1 MNRTIRA
8 IIAIF
13 FVTVIAVTAIVICQ
27 NLTKA
32 WRFDVTDQK
41 IYTLSDGSKSIL
53 AKLNQPLKLKLY
65 YTKTAAMKGPDQIQ
79 YYNNYYYFVRA
90 LLEEYEKAAKG
101 MVQLEVIDPRPFS
114 DEEVQAIR
122 YGLKRFS
129 ITEEE
134 NFFFGLV
141 LQTQFGVEKI
151 IEFFPPERQAF
162 VEYDISFLID
172 TALTREK
179 KRIGIISSLSIFG
192 DDVTGY
198 MAQMMRM
205 QGQTPKPPWYIVTHL
220 RQRYEVNKIETE
232 IDEIKDIDTLLVIHP
247 KQLPEKTLFAIDQFI
262 LNGGRAVI
270 LVDPHCVIDMPSPMQ
285 MQQGKMNPPNSNMK
299 KLFATWGIEMPDN
312 TFAGDRKL
320 ALAGSVRQN
329 QRPQKIIA
337 ILGLTNTDKCF
348 NAENVIT
355 SDLNRIKV
363 AFPGVL
369 KKSIIP
375 GQAEQ
380 PDIKLTP
387 LVTTTNRGNA
397 WKVAGYFEL
406 MSPDF
411 SGVMQKFSEG
421 SEPVT
426 MAYMVTGK
434 FKSAF
439 PDGIDVEVVAEE
451 GEQTDEEKAED
462 KKTTKHITGLTE
474 AAENCAVIVFTDVDF
489 LTDRMAYSRSF
500 FGMTSI
506 VDDNSS
512 FLLNSIEGLTGSA
525 DLISIRSRGNFTR
538 PFTTVEEIENEAELE
553 TAQEEARINAEIAG
567 FQNELNEIVASAQ
580 KGEGQIIQ
588 TEILTKKRQTEVK
601 IAAAQNQLRRIRMKK
616 REKIEKLGDN
626 LRNFCTLPAPA
637 AILLIAILL
646 GIKRSLTRKHY
657 ISHASDA

>member
-1 MNRTIRA
+1 
-8 IIAIF
+8 
-13 FVTVIAVTAIVICQ
+13 
-27 NLTKA
+27 
-32 WRFDVTDQK
+32 
-41 IYTLSDGSKSIL
+41 
-53 AKLNQPLKLKLY
+53 
-65 YTKTAAMKGPDQIQ
+65 
-79 YYNNYYYFVRA
+79 
-90 LLEEYEKAAKG
+90 
-101 MVQLEVIDPRPFS
+101 
-114 DEEVQAIR
+114 
-122 YGLKRFS
+122 
-129 ITEEE
+129 
-134 NFFFGLV
+134 
-141 LQTQFGVEKI
+141 
-151 IEFFPPERQAF
+151 
-162 VEYDISFLID
+162 
-172 TALTREK
+172 
-179 KRIGIISSLSIFG
+179 
-192 DDVTGY
+192 
-198 MAQMMRM
+198 MAQMMKM

-247 KQLPEKTLFAIDQFI
+247 KQLPEKSLFAIDQFI
-262 LNGGRAVI
+262 LNGGRAII
-270 LVDPHCVIDMPSPMQ
+270 LVDPHCVFDMPTLMQ
-285 MQQGKMNPPNSNMK
+285 MQQGQMNPPNSNMK
-299 KLFATWGIEMPDN
+299 KLFAAWGIEMPDN

-320 ALAGSVRQN
+320 ALAGSVRPN

-337 ILGLTNTDKCF
+337 MLGLTSTDKCF
-348 NAENVIT
+348 NTENVIT

-369 KKSIIP
+369 KKVISLD
-375 GQAEQ
+375 QAEQ
-380 PDIKLTP
+380 TDIKLTP

-411 SGVMQKFSEG
+411 SGFMQKFSEG
-421 SEPVT
+421 TEPVT

-434 FKSAF
+434 FNSAF
-439 PDGIDVEVVAEE
+439 PDGIDVEAEVE
-451 GEQTDEEKAED
+451 ESEQTDED

-474 AAENCAVIVFTDVDF
+474 SAGECAVIVFSDVDF
-489 LTDRMAYSRSF
+489 LTDAMAYSRSF

-538 PFTTVEEIENEAELE
+538 PFTIVMEIENEAEIE

-567 FQNELNEIVASAQ
+567 FQQELNEIVTSAQ
-580 KGEGQIIQ
+580 KGEGRIIE
-588 TEILTKKRQTEVK
+588 TEILTKKHQTEVK
-601 IAAAQNQLRRIRMKK
+601 IAAAQNELRRIRMKK
-616 REKIEKLGDN
+616 RERIEKLGTN